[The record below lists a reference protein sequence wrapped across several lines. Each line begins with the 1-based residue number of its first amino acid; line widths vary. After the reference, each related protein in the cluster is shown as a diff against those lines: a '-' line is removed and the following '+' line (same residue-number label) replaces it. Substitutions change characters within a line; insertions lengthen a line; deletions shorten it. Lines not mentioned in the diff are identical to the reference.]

1 MEKINF
7 KNGQAPALNA
17 TNLNQLQTNVEN
29 AIPTKVSELDNDEKF
44 LSRYSSIITT
54 PFEYEIRN
62 NTFILVIV
70 HVNGGDLGAMDI
82 VFKQGGNVYKTSLRT
97 YPNNITILY
106 TNEKVIITPQYTT
119 AVSIVELIK

>member
-7 KNGQAPALNA
+7 INNQAPALNA

-29 AIPTKVSELDNDEKF
+29 AIPTKVSELYNDERF
-44 LSRYSSIITT
+44 LSRYSSIIST

-70 HVNGGDLGAMDI
+70 HVNGGDLGAIDI
-82 VFKQGGNVYKTSLRT
+82 VFKQNEIVYKTSLRT
-97 YPNNITILY
+97 YPSSITISY

>member
-17 TNLNQLQTNVEN
+17 TNLNQLQTNIEN

-62 NTFILVIV
+62 NTFILVIT
-70 HVNGGDLGAMDI
+70 HVNGGDLGTMDI
-82 VFKQGGNVYKTSLRT
+82 VFKQNNSVYKTSLRT
-97 YPNNITILY
+97 YPNNITISY
-106 TNEKVIITPQYTT
+106 TNEKVIITPKYTT

>member
-7 KNGQAPALNA
+7 INNQAPALNA

-44 LSRYSSIITT
+44 LSRYSSIILT

-82 VFKQGGNVYKTSLRT
+82 VFKQNEIVYKTSLRT
-97 YPNNITILY
+97 YPSNITISY
-106 TNEKVIITPQYTT
+106 TNEKVTITPQYTT

>member
-7 KNGQAPALNA
+7 INNQAPALNA

-44 LSRYSSIITT
+44 LPRYSSIIST

-62 NTFILVIV
+62 NTFILVIG

-97 YPNNITILY
+97 YPSNITISY
-106 TNEKVIITPQYTT
+106 TNEKVTITPQYTT